1 VAQATN
7 GTMKAAAYFEYGAPE
22 VLQYVDLPRPTPGPG
37 EVLVRVRAVSLNAFD
52 LMARAG
58 RYTPN
63 KGVFPHVL
71 GSDISGEIAAIGP
84 EVREPLRVGQRI
96 TAWWVVPCG
105 RCEQCVTGNPNICA
119 FDYKYLG
126 AHLWGG
132 YAQYLKLPA
141 FNVIPLPESV
151 SWEEGAAFP
160 TIYGTAWHMLVTQAR
175 LRPGETVLIQAA
187 GAGVSVAGIQI
198 AKLAG
203 ATVYATAS
211 SDAKLERARAL
222 GADAV
227 INYQEQDFQQEVLR
241 LTGKRGV
248 DLVFDHVGGDVF
260 EKSIRS
266 LTRGGRLVTCGGT
279 ATYDVSFNIAYV
291 FHKQLQIIGSN
302 SATKRELEEMMP
314 LLGAGKLR
322 PIVDRV
328 FPLPEAAA
336 AHHYL
341 ADRRNFGKVV
351 LVPEH

>member
-1 VAQATN
+1 MAQAAN
-7 GTMKAAAYFEYGAPE
+7 GTMKAAAYSEYGEPE
-22 VLQYVDLPRPTPGPG
+22 VLQYVDVPRPVPGRG
-37 EVLVRVRAVSLNAFD
+37 EVLVRVRAVSINAFD

-63 KGVFPHVL
+63 KGVFPHIL
-71 GSDISGEIAAIGP
+71 GSDFAGEIAEIGP
-84 EVREPLRVGQRI
+84 EVREPLQVGQRV

-105 RCEQCVTGNPNICA
+105 RCEQCITGNPNICA

-126 AHLWGG
+126 AHLWGA
-132 YAQYLKLPA
+132 YAQYVKLPA
-141 FNVIPLPESV
+141 FNVIPLPETV

-160 TIYGTAWHMLVTQAR
+160 TMYGTAWHMLVSQAHVR
-175 LRPGETVLIQAA
+175 LGETVLVQAA

-203 ATVYATAS
+203 ATVFATAS
-211 SDAKLERARAL
+211 TDAKLERARAL

-227 INYQEQDFQQEVLR
+227 INYREQDFQQEVMR

-248 DLVFDHVGGDVF
+248 DLVFEHVGGDVF

-279 ATYDVSFNIAYV
+279 ASYDVAFNVAYI
-291 FHKQLQIIGSN
+291 FHKQLSIIGSN

-314 LLGAGKLR
+314 LLAERKLQ
-322 PIVDRV
+322 PVVDRV

-336 AHHYL
+336 AHHYV

-351 LVPEH
+351 LAPEH